1 MLYHDMAECP
11 VSYTAWHEFQFATIL
26 VVISNA
32 SNTEPILECGS
43 SSTCRFLFPLFL
55 HVVLISVFGYCVLM
69 VLFLWSKFIAGPKLV
84 YVAYEVPT
92 RVNFCCTNADNYP
105 RASLYGCATKGCCPL
120 PDSAVRR
127 DRWYPKHCPFLHWF
141 RTGNSHRREIWLS
154 LESLVLLFM
163 DKAIETIRAFFN
175 KKQPCF

>member
-84 YVAYEVPT
+84 HVAYEVPT

-105 RASLYGCATKGCCPL
+105 RASLYGCATKGMLSASGLCREKRPL
-120 PDSAVRR
+120 VS
-127 DRWYPKHCPFLHWF
+127 KTLPFFALIQN
-141 RTGNSHRREIWLS
+141 R
-154 LESLVLLFM
+154 
-163 DKAIETIRAFFN
+163 K
-175 KKQPCF
+175 